1 VIVPYSSAISLKN
14 DRISEH
20 DALRQQHTAAEI
32 LARFAR
38 QPGVV
43 LADEVGMGKTFV
55 ALAVAY
61 SLLEAHDFNTQ
72 VVVMVPNS
80 VRDKWPREW
89 SVFRE
94 RCLPEASPA
103 RAADGSVSDAVS
115 LLKLLDDPQDRRKH
129 IIFATHSA
137 LTGQL
142 QDSFVRLA
150 ILCRVL
156 LRKDLRDQRAAFP
169 RFARRLLRDARF
181 EDRELVRR
189 LVWKPPTVWR
199 SICDEHLRIPL
210 DDDPVPA
217 AIADALNRIR
227 FDDLAAALSA
237 LPLRESSQ
245 VDRRLT
251 GVRRAIAREL
261 RTLWTTMLA
270 RTDLALPLLILDEAH
285 HLKNPD
291 TKLAQILSSWIDR
304 DGVEQRGALCG
315 AFRRM
320 LFLTAT
326 PFQLGHH
333 ELVEI
338 LKRFDGIRWNEEE
351 DPAQYQSQVARIE
364 AALSQAQIAGFR
376 LDQAWGR
383 LRPEDLDGHAVGKW
397 WETPD
402 RSQLPDRLQR
412 AAEEVHRTR
421 MKMQDAERLLR
432 PWVIRH
438 TRPNRESRRQ
448 VFPGASILDS
458 GSTDTR
464 GLPVSGDAVFPF
476 LLAAR
481 AQAIVAEDICHGGP
495 KGQAL
500 FALGL
505 ASSFEAYRETRR
517 RKLQEILDDQDAVE
531 AARGS
536 AEIDWYLAH
545 IDRALPDDQRDLWA
559 AHPKI
564 RATVDRAIDLWA
576 QGEKLVIFCFYRA
589 TGRALRRHISRTLE
603 NQLVVR
609 GAERLGIPSY
619 DRARILGELRRI
631 SDNRFERDAP
641 LRRAIESLVG
651 STLMAAGVSRS
662 RLGSRS
668 GDSQEDL
675 LDIVVRFLRTP
686 SFLIRYFDLRKDNL
700 AAALKAAY
708 STATFGGLTL
718 EEQIARFGRFL
729 VGRTEEEREEILAA
743 LGTVQTG
750 GIGERVID
758 DDEEADRSVLLPNVR
773 LVNGKTKPQ
782 ARRTLLLAFNT
793 PFFPEILVA
802 SSVMAEGVDLH
813 LTCRHVI
820 HHDLD
825 WNPSVLEQRTG
836 RLDRIGS
843 KAEVVGRPVQVYEP
857 FIEANQDEKVYRV
870 VKDRERWFNVVM
882 GQGMALDERATDR
895 AATRVSL
902 SPELATG
909 LSMHLGL

>member
-1 VIVPYSSAISLKN
+1 MIIPFSSAITLKN

-20 DALRQQHTAAEI
+20 DALRQQCTAEEI
-32 LARFAR
+32 LARFAG

-61 SLLEAHDFNTQ
+61 SLLEAQDFKTQ
-72 VVVMVPNS
+72 IVVMVPNS

-89 SVFRE
+89 TVFRE
-94 RCLPEASPA
+94 KCLPESSPA
-103 RAADGSVSDAVS
+103 RAAAESVSDAVS
-115 LLKLLDDPQDRRKH
+115 LLKLLDDPWPVRKH
-129 IIFATHSA
+129 IIFATHTA

-142 QDSFVRLA
+142 QDPFVRLA

-156 LRKDLRDQRAAFP
+156 LRKGLREQRAAFP
-169 RFARRLLRDARF
+169 KFARRLLRDPRF
-181 EDRELVRR
+181 EDQALVRR
-189 LVWKPPTVWR
+189 LVWKPPTIWR
-199 SICDEHLRIPL
+199 SICNEHLRLPL

-217 AIADALNRIR
+217 SIADTLNGIR
-227 FDDLAAALSA
+227 FDDLATALSD

-245 VDRRLT
+245 VDIRLT
-251 GVRRAIAREL
+251 RVRRAIAREL

-291 TKLAQILSSWIDR
+291 TKLAQILSSWTDR

-338 LKRFDGIRWNEEE
+338 LKRFEGIRWDEGD
-351 DPAQYQSQVARIE
+351 DPAGYRNQVTAIE
-364 AALSQAQIAGFR
+364 AALSHAQIAGFR

-383 LRPEDLDGHAVGKW
+383 LRPEDLEGFENDKW
-397 WETPD
+397 WEAPD
-402 RSQLPDRLQR
+402 RSQLTDRLQR
-412 AAEEVHRTR
+412 AAEEVQRTR
-421 MKMQDAERLLR
+421 ARVQEAEQLLR
-432 PWVIRH
+432 PWIIRH

-448 VFPGASILDS
+448 VLPGASILDN
-458 GSTDTR
+458 GPAVR
-464 GLPVSGDAVFPF
+464 QGLPVSGDAVFPF

-481 AQAIVAEDICHGGP
+481 AQAIVAEEIRQGGQ

-505 ASSFEAYRETRR
+505 SSSFEAYRETRR
-517 RKLQEILDDQDAVE
+517 RKLKEILDDQEAVV
-531 AARGS
+531 AAGGS

-559 AHPKI
+559 SHPKI
-564 RATVDRAIDLWA
+564 NATVDRSIALWEL
-576 QGEKLVIFCFYRA
+576 GEKLVIFCFYRA
-589 TGRALRRHISRTLE
+589 TGRALRRHVSRALE
-603 NQLVVR
+603 GRVVAR
-609 GAERLGIPSY
+609 GAERLGLSANDPSQV
-619 DRARILGELRRI
+619 LGELRRI
-631 SDNRFERDAP
+631 SENRFDREAP
-641 LRRAIESLVG
+641 LRREIESLVG
-651 STLMAAGVSRS
+651 GTLTAAGVPRAWLHADPIEE
-662 RLGSRS
+662 REG
-668 GDSQEDL
+668 L
-675 LDIVVRFLRTP
+675 LDLVVRFLRTP

-700 AAALKAAY
+700 AAALKADY

-718 EEQIARFGRFL
+718 EQQIARLGRFL
-729 VGRTEEEREEILAA
+729 VDRTEEERQEILTA

-773 LVNGKTKPQ
+773 LVNGKTTNE

-843 KAEVVGRPVQVYEP
+843 KAEVVGLPVHVYEP
-857 FIEANQDEKVYRV
+857 FTEANQDEKMYRV

-882 GQGMALDERATDR
+882 GQGMAVDEHATER
-895 AATRVSL
+895 AATRISL
-902 SPELATG
+902 PPELAADLT
-909 LSMHLGL
+909 MHLGL